1 LIQGEP
7 KFPASE
13 EGAVALGNA
22 GLQYVL
28 LKSLLNQNL
37 DRIQNNN
44 DDKGCLDDAVQVQVD
59 L

>member
-7 KFPASE
+7 KCPASE

-44 DDKGCLDDAVQVQVD
+44 DKGCLDDAVQVQVD